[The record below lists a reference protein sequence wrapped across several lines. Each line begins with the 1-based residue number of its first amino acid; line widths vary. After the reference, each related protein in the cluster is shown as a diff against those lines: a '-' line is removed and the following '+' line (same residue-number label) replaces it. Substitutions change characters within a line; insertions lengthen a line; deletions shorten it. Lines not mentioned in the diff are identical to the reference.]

1 MLREAGVQP
10 HHKVLITWGG
20 ATACYAVQL
29 AKHVFNASTVAVM
42 ADSGE
47 ADLGQGM
54 THYTHARTHTR
65 TLNESICAHP
75 VGTWACLQLLSW
87 VRTSFGLKT
96 VTSLS
101 SMSDLIAIT
110 RSQTLG
116 CRVRQSHC
124 AVEDGVSVSAVV
136 SEGQARK

>member
-1 MLREAGVQP
+1 MSRQMLREAGVQP

-54 THYTHARTHTR
+54 IHYTHARTH
-65 TLNESICAHP
+65 AHSMSP
-75 VGTWACLQLLSW
+75 YVPIPW
-87 VRTSFGLKT
+87 VRGR
-96 VTSLS
+96 VCS
-101 SMSDLIAIT
+101 S
-110 RSQTLG
+110 
-116 CRVRQSHC
+116 
-124 AVEDGVSVSAVV
+124 
-136 SEGQARK
+136 